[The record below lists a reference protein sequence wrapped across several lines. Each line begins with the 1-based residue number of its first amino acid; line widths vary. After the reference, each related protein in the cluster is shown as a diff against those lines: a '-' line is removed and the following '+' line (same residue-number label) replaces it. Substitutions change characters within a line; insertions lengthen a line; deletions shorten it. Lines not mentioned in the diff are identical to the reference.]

1 VTGNTEF
8 LSIAVTEVLLL
19 HDVIIA
25 RYGGAAGLLDR
36 GLLEGALGR
45 AETRL
50 TYGNAEAGSLEAFV
64 DAAVAVAAGIVS
76 SHPFVDGNKR
86 TGLQLLRSLLHI
98 NGVEFTP
105 PVGEEADAMVNLAD
119 GKWDEAAFQ
128 RWVLENSTMKCQVI
142 DMPTP
147 P

>member
-50 TYGNAEAGSLEAFV
+50 TYGNAEA
-64 DAAVAVAAGIVS
+64 AVAVAAGIVS

-86 TGLQLLRSLLHI
+86 TGLQLLWSLLHI

-119 GKWDEAAFQ
+119 GKWDETTFQ